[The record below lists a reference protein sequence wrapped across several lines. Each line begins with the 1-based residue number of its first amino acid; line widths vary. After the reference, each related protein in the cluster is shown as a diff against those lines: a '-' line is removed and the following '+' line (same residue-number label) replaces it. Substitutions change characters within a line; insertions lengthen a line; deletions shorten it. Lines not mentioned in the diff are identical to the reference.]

1 MSRASRCSTFVEWR
15 GHAYISLAMRLY
27 LGWVFIAACLHKIAN
42 PASFAV
48 DVATYQFLPL
58 WAVNFFALTLPWVEL
73 FAGVLLVLGLRA
85 RAAALLI
92 AVMMASFM
100 VALGHALY
108 LGLDMACGCFASA
121 AAVDE
126 DPISWHT
133 VVRDAGWLSLALYVL
148 CLDRAPLGLDRWS
161 PRKGAKSSCVA

>member
-1 MSRASRCSTFVEWR
+1 MIGTGPFSAFVAWR
-15 GHAYISLAMRLY
+15 GHAFLALPVRLY

-73 FAGVLLVLGLRA
+73 FAGVLLVVGLRA

-92 AVMMASFM
+92 ALMMLSFM
-100 VALGHALY
+100 VALGHALHM
-108 LGLDMACGCFASA
+108 GLDMACGCFASS

-126 DPISWHT
+126 DPISWRT
-133 VVRDAGWLSLALYVL
+133 VLRDAIWLALALYVL
-148 CLDRAPLGLDRWS
+148 TLDRMPLGLDRWLA
-161 PRKGAKSSCVA
+161 RKGVSSHA